1 MMMPPRWWWLPL
13 ALARHGPPPRPV
25 ADDASGRCNAPR
37 NCSAPPAAT
46 GAVHVMASRASWGGH
61 DNYYHYFYGRLVPL
75 LHWFAATAPGRGDA
89 VVVNDADLSLRG
101 MATLRGASA
110 RQPAGQRGGSVKH
123 EF

>member
-1 MMMPPRWWWLPL
+1 MKQLTRTDGV
-13 ALARHGPPPRPV
+13 RG
-25 ADDASGRCNAPR
+25 
-37 NCSAPPAAT
+37 SAPPEAT
-46 GAVHVMASRASWGGH
+46 GAVHVMASKAGWGGH

>member
-37 NCSAPPAAT
+37 NCSAPPEAT
-46 GAVHVMASRASWGGH
+46 GAVHVMASKAGWGGH

-75 LHWFAATAPGRGDA
+75 LHWFAATRSSSTTRTSRSAAWRRSAARRRG
-89 VVVNDADLSLRG
+89 SLLG
-101 MATLRGASA
+101 SAGAASNM
-110 RQPAGQRGGSVKH
+110 SF
-123 EF
+123 ESSI